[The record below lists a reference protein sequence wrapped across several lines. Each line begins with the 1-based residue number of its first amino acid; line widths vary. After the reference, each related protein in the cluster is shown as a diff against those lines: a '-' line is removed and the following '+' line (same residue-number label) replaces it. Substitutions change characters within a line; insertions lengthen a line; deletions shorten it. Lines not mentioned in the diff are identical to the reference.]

1 MNNYINNNNFEDK
14 QEYDVMPMRVYYIL
28 FHLLI
33 FLLYIFVFF
42 YFDKFLFLFRWID
55 YELLSKI
62 IPDIFI
68 PQLGDNGS
76 YEKSVIIG
84 VMTFL
89 LYIITPMYAFVSH
102 LKKLIKY
109 GDNIID
115 KKTKEFFKGIL
126 GGHLDKTSHLIILLT
141 FGILIC
147 WCVLFLGKTT
157 CYMKESLIDICGV
170 YCLAIVIM
178 TSNGMSSAQL
188 IYRFFIS
195 KIQ

>member
-1 MNNYINNNNFEDK
+1 
-14 QEYDVMPMRVYYIL
+14 MPMRVYYIL

-33 FLLYIFVFF
+33 FLSYIFVFF

-126 GGHLDKTSHLIILLT
+126 GDYLDKTSHLIILIT
-141 FGILIC
+141 FGVLVC

-157 CYMKESLIDICGV
+157 CYMEESLVDIYGV
-170 YCLAIVIM
+170 YCFAIFCSSGVGAFLAR
-178 TSNGMSSAQL
+178 L